1 MSDLE
6 ENDDNIASVS
16 DIDKDKIDHVGGKS
30 EPSAREC
37 PKVEAESDSG
47 DLPIKASNSV
57 PQKEEVEKASELLQL
72 PDERAMRS
80 DTVNESDGSDIM
92 EQDVSIV
99 PWSIIFG
106 HILLNEAALPFDCI
120 FQQIPLIVYYIHAL
134 SWAFDGTCIP

>member
-1 MSDLE
+1 MNFNIDYFIDNAESNAGDDNFISKFEQMSDLE

-57 PQKEEVEKASELLQL
+57 PQKKEVEKASELLQL

-99 PWSIIFG
+99 P
-106 HILLNEAALPFDCI
+106 
-120 FQQIPLIVYYIHAL
+120 
-134 SWAFDGTCIP
+134 

>member
-1 MSDLE
+1 MNFNIDYFIDNAESNAGDDNFISKFEQMSDLE

-99 PWSIIFG
+99 P
-106 HILLNEAALPFDCI
+106 
-120 FQQIPLIVYYIHAL
+120 
-134 SWAFDGTCIP
+134 